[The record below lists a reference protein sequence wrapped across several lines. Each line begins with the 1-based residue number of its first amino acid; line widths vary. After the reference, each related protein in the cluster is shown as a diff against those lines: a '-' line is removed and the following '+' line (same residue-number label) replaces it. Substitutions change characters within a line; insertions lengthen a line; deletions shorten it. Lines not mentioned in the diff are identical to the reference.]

1 MYLSSGAFGKYHRG
15 NKPSNIDKKY
25 ISAKNRCFDIAFVRN
40 HVKSQNVQGPLQGWG
55 PEGGGVRKPWK
66 TKLSLPLPE
75 NLDLLMHYIWFLKM
89 CLDPPPPPLTRNK
102 IISPRKTLVVEPT
115 SLSKPIR

>member
-15 NKPSNIDKKY
+15 NKPSNIVKNY

-55 PEGGGVRKPWK
+55 PEGGGG
-66 TKLSLPLPE
+66 PE
-75 NLDLLMHYIWFLKM
+75 TLENKII
-89 CLDPPPPPLTRNK
+89 PPPP
-102 IISPRKTLVVEPT
+102 RKSGSAHALHMVFKNVP
-115 SLSKPIR
+115 